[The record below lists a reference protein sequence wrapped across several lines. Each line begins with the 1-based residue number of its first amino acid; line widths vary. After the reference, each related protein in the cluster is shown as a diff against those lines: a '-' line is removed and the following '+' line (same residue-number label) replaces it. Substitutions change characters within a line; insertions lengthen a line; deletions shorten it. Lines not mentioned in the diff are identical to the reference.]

1 MRHALWVG
9 REPFVVGPFGVPEHG
24 AAAGELRVVAH
35 GEDEMAV
42 GGRSRRA
49 RAARMA
55 TVAYRPV
62 ITSVNATP
70 AFSGPQ
76 PGSPWGVPVMLIS
89 PPRPWIKGV

>member
-1 MRHALWVG
+1 
-9 REPFVVGPFGVPEHG
+9 
-24 AAAGELRVVAH
+24 
-35 GEDEMAV
+35 
-42 GGRSRRA
+42 
-49 RAARMA
+49 MA